1 MCQSTCTPSL
11 AHSLP
16 HPSAHP
22 WEQPCAHA
30 RGDPRS
36 IPKSSQC
43 PILAFILS
51 AVASI
56 QPQVRE
62 ERKVRICPPQSSVLI
77 PSQIPSPWHY
87 YGPWPLEYETLGV
100 HQDVALTSF
109 DLLAAVIAPI
119 LSPYC
124 STLHRLGIHHA
135 CAGLWMSPQANPEAF
150 SYSPVDMLPGA
161 IDTPLSE
168 IVVDSLYANGKKV
181 GEGLPV
187 RLGRR
192 NGSRPPRR

>member
-22 WEQPCAHA
+22 WEQPCADA
-30 RGDPRS
+30 RRDPRS

-77 PSQIPSPWHY
+77 PSQIPSPWRY

-100 HQDVALTSF
+100 HQDVSLTSF
-109 DLLAAVIAPI
+109 DLLAAVVAPI

-124 STLHRLGIHHA
+124 CTLHRLGSHHA
-135 CAGLWMSPQANPEAF
+135 CAGLWISLQANSQTFAD
-150 SYSPVDMLPGA
+150 SPVDMLPGA
-161 IDTPLSE
+161 VDAPGSE
-168 IVVDSLYANGKKV
+168 IVVNGGPSLGKWW
-181 GEGLPV
+181 
-187 RLGRR
+187 
-192 NGSRPPRR
+192 GSRPHYWQPLFRT